1 MRRRPGIYRS
11 LSYALVLALMLGG
24 GTLYMTHMP
33 GKSWSGILPPLT
45 MEQARLAARLRK
57 HIAVLSEEIGERNL
71 WRDGT
76 LDATA
81 DYIEETLQAM
91 GYAVTSQAYTVQATS
106 VRNLEAVLVGAS
118 LAEEIVLIGAHY
130 DTVKD
135 SPGANDN
142 ASGVAALL
150 EIAQLVP
157 GELLIIT

>member
-1 MRRRPGIYRS
+1 
-11 LSYALVLALMLGG
+11 
-24 GTLYMTHMP
+24 MP

-45 MEQARLAARLRK
+45 MEQARLAGRLRK

-76 LDATA
+76 LDETA